1 MKILHAYGGL
11 VISLSI
17 AGGISL
23 QPILFSLYSMMEGDI
38 ESAKSFCFVVVILL
52 LAAAV
57 GGLRI
62 YFTHWIM
69 YGNDKIVIR
78 RVSKERVNGRAVGK
92 WKNREDTFLL
102 EEIEAYGLSWPVLG
116 QCVEYHRS
124 SGGSLTT
131 EVFFQLKNG
140 KKIGFEMGYYTKAID
155 EFIQYI
161 HDKTGIEFQDGK
173 KEKSKRGKAKKKAKG
188 ENHDSK
194 ENKEKYSE
202 RIGRK

>member
-38 ESAKSFCFVVVILL
+38 ESAKSFGFVVVILL

-62 YFTHWIM
+62 YCTHWIM

-116 QCVEYHRS
+116 QCVEYHIS

-140 KKIGFEMGYYTKAID
+140 KKIGFEMGYYTKAIN

-173 KEKSKRGKAKKKAKG
+173 KEKSKRGKSKKKAKG

-202 RIGRK
+202 SFGRK

>member
-17 AGGISL
+17 VGGVSL
-23 QPILFSLYSMMEGDI
+23 ELILFSLCSMMEGDI
-38 ESAKSFCFVVVILL
+38 ENAMIFGFIIVILFL
-52 LAAAV
+52 VAAV

-62 YFTHWIM
+62 FFTHWIM

-173 KEKSKRGKAKKKAKG
+173 KEKSKRGKSKKKAKG

-202 RIGRK
+202 SIGRK